1 MKRKYRKK
9 NSSSGSESEHEIKTS
24 LQLLKKNNQ
33 LKSNKSNQLKSNEST
48 QLNKTSQSSESELG
62 VAFKSSGTA
71 CSIVENTAF
80 RTLDI
85 DSNNTIK
92 NINTNSDDLYSGL
105 SNYKEY
111 VNKTKDKITQKN
123 AGGIRPGPLKGVSNV
138 RITCRFDYAAGVC
151 KDYKEIGYCG
161 FGDSCVFMHDRSDY
175 KQGWQLEQEWEQA
188 QKEAVVDTDYFVG
201 VEEDVVESDDDL
213 PFACFICRKSFVNPI
228 VTRYV

>member
-9 NSSSGSESEHEIKTS
+9 NLNSDSDSDSNHQVKTS
-24 LQLLKKNNQ
+24 LNLLKNKKKSIQ
-33 LKSNKSNQLKSNEST
+33 VESNKSSESNEI
-48 QLNKTSQSSESELG
+48 NEIG

-85 DSNNTIK
+85 DNNNTIK
-92 NINTNSDDLYSGL
+92 ANTNNDNNLYSGI

-111 VNKTKDKITQKN
+111 VNKTKEKITQQN

-188 QKEAVVDTDYFVG
+188 QKDAVIEKTDYFVN
-201 VEEDVVESDDDL
+201 VEQDDIASDDDL
-213 PFACFICRKSFVNPI
+213 PFACFICRKPFVNPV
-228 VTRYV
+228 VTRYVKNNEN